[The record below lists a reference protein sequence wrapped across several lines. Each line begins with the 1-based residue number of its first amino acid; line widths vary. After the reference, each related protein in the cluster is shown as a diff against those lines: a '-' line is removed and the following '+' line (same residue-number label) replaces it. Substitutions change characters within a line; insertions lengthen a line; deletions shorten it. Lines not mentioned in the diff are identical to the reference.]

1 MEKLHFSIGKM
12 MNSFDWWRCQ
22 GKQQTLVVDS
32 VWDRRFFLVR
42 VLESRR
48 YTFQHWYWNENLLIL
63 IISFVQTKLVQTWG
77 EAMKGWSRM
86 QCVNISTA
94 MAVASCHPDMSSK
107 QTSGLYSIICIRTP
121 FSRSPQNI
129 THQVFVSCKC
139 DYIFKDGYGNLYNI
153 STDKRVHPSY
163 SFNKVFPLSFSK
175 TILLR

>member
-1 MEKLHFSIGKM
+1 MLFTWKSSIFSIGKM
-12 MNSFDWWRCQ
+12 INSFDWWSCQ
-22 GKQQTLVVDS
+22 AKQSNTCCWFGLRPS
-32 VWDRRFFLVR
+32 VFFSKGLK
-42 VLESRR
+42 SRK

-63 IISFVQTKLVQTWG
+63 IISFVQTKPVQTWS

-121 FSRSPQNI
+121 ASRSPQNI

-139 DYIFKDGYGNLYNI
+139 DYIFKDGYGNL
-153 STDKRVHPSY
+153 
-163 SFNKVFPLSFSK
+163 
-175 TILLR
+175 